1 MIATMWLEEPNK
13 RSPFA
18 EIVETLQ
25 RDSKEHEASI
35 ASENLHT
42 ETDENKKNNYIDL
55 LPH

>member
-13 RSPFA
+13 RPPFA

-25 RDSKEHEASI
+25 RDSKELEASI
-35 ASENLHT
+35 ASENFHT
-42 ETDENKKNNYIDL
+42 ETDENRKNNYIDL